1 MNMKEIQ
8 TASAQVCDLMGM
20 LSNQNRLMILCQLVD
35 GEKSVGELARLTG
48 NRETAVS
55 QQLAQM
61 RHQRIVVPRR
71 DGKLIYYRLD
81 RDDLRALIS
90 FLYETYCGD
99 QSPPNS
105 KD

>member
-1 MNMKEIQ
+1 MKEMK
-8 TASAQVCDLMGM
+8 TAAAQVCNLMGL
-20 LSNQNRLMILCQLVD
+20 LSNEGRLMTLCQLVD

-71 DGKLIYYRLD
+71 DGKSIFYRLD

-90 FLYETYCGD
+90 FLYATYCGD
-99 QSPPNS
+99 ESPLQQ